1 MEDRK
6 KVHEPVN
13 LLLIGCGMMGTRH
26 TRGYAEL
33 ERVRPG
39 SIKLSAICDLKT
51 EIADKLADETEEL
64 LGYRPA
70 VFTSAEEALKAYPEI
85 QAADVVVENRFHDS
99 VVIPLLQAGLDVS
112 VEKPLASTIA
122 RGKKMILTAK
132 SANRILAVAENNRRD
147 PMIRLSRQVVQ
158 SGLIGTPR
166 MVIEMGIG
174 SGDTIRASRWRHSWA
189 NGGLAMDIGI
199 HDAYGLETI
208 VGHIQSFFTRSQQ
221 AHQERKE
228 GDTSVLV
235 ESDDIFIS
243 NLQFENGALG
253 AWTLNFGAAASGQRQ
268 TTVYGDKGTLHVP
281 AARSGKPVRV
291 AMDNETLQGDSLL
304 AALPDYELNEV
315 ESSLFGERPT
325 SYDCG
330 ALTDRKL
337 IAAEMSNFV
346 DSVRT
351 RAEPEVTAELGLRSV
366 ALIYA
371 LMESTHTGHEI
382 SVQDVLDGKAR
393 RFQDEMVE
401 GNHSRGQ
408 SGF

>member
-1 MEDRK
+1 
-6 KVHEPVN
+6 
-13 LLLIGCGMMGTRH
+13 
-26 TRGYAEL
+26 L

-39 SIKLSAICDLKT
+39 SIKLSAICDLKK
-51 EIADKLADETEEL
+51 EIADRLANETEPL
-64 LGYRPA
+64 LGYRPV
-70 VFTSAEEALKAYPEI
+70 VFASAEEALKARPEI
-85 QAADVVVENRFHDS
+85 QAVDVVVENRFHDL
-99 VVIPLLQAGLDVS
+99 VVIPLLEAGLDVS

-122 RGKKMILTAK
+122 RGKTMIATAQ

-147 PMIRLSRQVVQ
+147 PMIRLSREVVR
-158 SGLIGTPR
+158 SDLIGTPR
-166 MVIEMGIG
+166 MVIEIGIG
-174 SGDTIRASRWRHSWA
+174 TGDTIRASRWRHSWA

-208 VGHIQSFFTRSQQ
+208 VGPIQRFFTRSQQ

-228 GDTSVLV
+228 GETIVPV

-253 AWTLNFGAAASGQRQ
+253 TWSLNFGAAASGQRQ
-268 TTVYGDKGTLHVP
+268 TTVYGEKGTIHVP

-291 AMDNETLQGDSLL
+291 ELNNETLQGDSLL
-304 AALPDYELNEV
+304 AVLPQYQLNEI
-315 ESSLFGERPT
+315 ETGLFGERPT

-330 ALTDRKL
+330 AMTDRKL

-351 RAEPEVTAELGLRSV
+351 RVQPEVTAELGLRSV

-371 LMESTHTGHEI
+371 LMESTHTENEV

-401 GNHSRGQ
+401 PS
-408 SGF
+408 S